1 MASYS
6 KVSLLFWKD
15 REIRAWLRSSEH
27 LTVMLFIYLLTC
39 DHRNSEGLY
48 WLPKSYVE
56 TDMALEADE
65 VSERMAHLLDRGFV
79 KYDEDAEVVFLPK
92 ALKYHEPKS
101 KPQIKG
107 AISALEQVPETVLF
121 TDFLSAA
128 ETHAPTLAKEI
139 RKVFRDR
146 LGTDAR

>member
-1 MASYS
+1 VASYH

-15 REIRAWLRSSEH
+15 RQIRAWLKSGEH
-27 LTVMLFIYLLTC
+27 LTAMLAVYLLTC

-48 WLPKSYVE
+48 WLPTEYIES
-56 TDMALEADE
+56 DLALKADE
-65 VSERMAHLLDRGFV
+65 VGARMAHLLETGFAE
-79 KYDEDAEVVFLPK
+79 YDEGAEVVFLPN

-107 AISALEQVPETVLF
+107 ALSALERVPDTVLF
-121 TDFLSAA
+121 PRFLTAA

-139 RKVFRDR
+139 RKVFKNR
-146 LGTDAR
+146 LGE